1 VNARALERFPEVARA
16 LAAAP
21 APAEVGWLAGPT
33 PALVIDGV
41 QLASRVDARAEA
53 VLQARL
59 VPERAERATLY
70 GFAQGE
76 LARVLL
82 ARPALR
88 ALDVVVLCASVARAV
103 LERCPAEWLADP
115 RVRLLLPAGLDELA
129 PPCAASPADL
139 RLADDEGA
147 RLRDLVVLELAT
159 PLIRRKLGE
168 RERARAENEDT
179 DARCARDAPVEELFG
194 SRPGARLCV
203 AAAGPTLARHYRELA
218 ARAHELVA
226 VDAALK
232 PLLAAGIAPAFAVS
246 QDGHEDNLRRLFA
259 LPRAELS
266 ACTLVYLP
274 AVPPAVLESWP
285 GPRRAARA
293 ALWSSGSVVHAAV
306 DLARA
311 LGARRIELF
320 GADFATP
327 AGQSHVAGA
336 ACEKVRPVLAA
347 GPWVRNGRGARVA
360 TLANLVGY
368 LRDLERYI
376 ARHPELEF
384 VNRCADGAAIAGAR
398 LEEASRAE

>member
-1 VNARALERFPEVARA
+1 MNARALERFPEVARA
-16 LAAAP
+16 LAAAS

-33 PALVIDGV
+33 PALVVDGV

-53 VLQARL
+53 ALQARL
-59 VPERAERATLY
+59 VPEHAERATLY

-88 ALDVVVLCASVARAV
+88 ALDVVVLSAAVARAV
-103 LERCPAEWLADP
+103 LERCPAEWLADT
-115 RVRLLLPAGLDELA
+115 RVRLRLPAGLDELA
-129 PPCAASPADL
+129 PPWAASPADL

-159 PLIRRKLGE
+159 PLIRRRLGE
-168 RERARAENEDT
+168 RARERENGNA
-179 DARCARDAPVEELFG
+179 DARFASDAPVEELFG
-194 SRPGARLCV
+194 TRPGASLCV

-232 PLLAAGIAPAFAVS
+232 PLRAAGITPAFAVS
-246 QDGHEDNLRRLFA
+246 QDAHEGNLRRLFA
-259 LPRAELS
+259 LPRAGLES
-266 ACTLVYLP
+266 CTLVYLP
-274 AVPPAVLESWP
+274 SVPTIVLEEWP

-311 LGARRIELF
+311 LGARRIELI

-347 GPWVRNGRGARVA
+347 GPWVRNGRGVRVA
-360 TLANLVGY
+360 TLANLLGY

-376 ARHPELEF
+376 ARHPEVEF
-384 VNRCADGAAIAGAR
+384 VNRSADGAAIAGAR